1 MTDFINSLKW
11 RYAVKKYDASKT
23 VSAQDLEQL
32 KEAVRLSASS
42 VGLQPYHIF
51 IIQSQEVKQQL
62 VDLIK
67 QHQHQDVWILLI
79 APTQL
84 PYKEWASHYQL
95 SLQNVLVVHH
105 KQIKDLPETLRQALT
120 SPSCKV
126 VINFANQLEQSE
138 LEKYRK
144 LAVTNN
150 IWFYQYEQLT
160 QNGFTH

>member
-1 MTDFINSLKW
+1 MRHRIQNNRQVSPTKSLIGESFALTTLNSA
-11 RYAVKKYDASKT
+11 AVGAIS
-23 VSAQDLEQL
+23 E
-32 KEAVRLSASS
+32 
-42 VGLQPYHIF
+42 PP
-51 IIQSQEVKQQL
+51 VKHHL
-62 VDLIK
+62 FDLIK
-67 QHQHQDVWILLI
+67 QHQHQDGWILLI
-79 APTQL
+79 APYQL
-84 PYKEWASHYQL
+84 PDKEWASHYQL

-126 VINFANQLEQSE
+126 VINFANQLDQSE

>member
-1 MTDFINSLKW
+1 MRHSIQINELASPTESLFEESFALTTLNSA
-11 RYAVKKYDASKT
+11 AVGAI
-23 VSAQDLEQL
+23 SA
-32 KEAVRLSASS
+32 
-42 VGLQPYHIF
+42 PP
-51 IIQSQEVKQQL
+51 VKQQL

-67 QHQHQDVWILLI
+67 QHQHQDGWILLI

-84 PYKEWASHYQL
+84 PDKEWASHYQL
-95 SLQNVLVVHH
+95 SLQNVLVVHQ
-105 KQIKDLPETLRQALT
+105 KQIRDLPETLRQAIT

-126 VINFANQLEQSE
+126 VINFANQLEQSD
-138 LEKYRK
+138 LEKFRK